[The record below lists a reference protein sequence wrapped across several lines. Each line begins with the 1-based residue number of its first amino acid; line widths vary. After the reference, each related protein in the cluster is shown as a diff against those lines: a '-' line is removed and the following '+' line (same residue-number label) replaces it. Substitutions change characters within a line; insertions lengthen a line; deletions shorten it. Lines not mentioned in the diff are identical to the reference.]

1 MSASLAYP
9 TPLEA
14 RVCSHGWVAD
24 ARQFGRWMMVVP
36 NATGVRVLRR
46 HGKRHLVAVWQGLV
60 GAEWPAATCPLEWR
74 LLETLPRPGSEAE
87 ARCSEPVRSPLV
99 TGLERRGACGLGCR
113 VRVPY
118 DLAIFDGHFPT
129 IPILPG
135 VVQIDWAVD
144 LARAH
149 LRIAGRFK
157 GIAAT
162 KFRRLVQPGMNLD
175 LTLEH
180 RPESGELRFEYL
192 LGTALASTGRVLFRD
207 VDD

>member
-1 MSASLAYP
+1 MSASLAHP

-14 RVCSHGWVAD
+14 RVCSHEWVAD
-24 ARQFGRWMMVVP
+24 ARQFGRWMLVVP
-36 NATGVRVLRR
+36 NSTGVRILRR
-46 HGKRHLVAVWQGLV
+46 HGKMHLVAVWQGLV
-60 GAEWPAATCPLEWR
+60 GAEWPAATAALEWR
-74 LLETLPRPGSEAE
+74 LLETLPPPGSEAE

-135 VVQIDWAVD
+135 VVQVDWAVE

-149 LRIAGRFK
+149 LQIAGRFK

-162 KFRRLVQPGMNLD
+162 KFRRLVRPGMSLD

-180 RPESGELRFEYL
+180 RRESGELRFEYL
-192 LGTALASTGRVLFRD
+192 LGNALASIGRVLFRD
-207 VDD
+207 ADD